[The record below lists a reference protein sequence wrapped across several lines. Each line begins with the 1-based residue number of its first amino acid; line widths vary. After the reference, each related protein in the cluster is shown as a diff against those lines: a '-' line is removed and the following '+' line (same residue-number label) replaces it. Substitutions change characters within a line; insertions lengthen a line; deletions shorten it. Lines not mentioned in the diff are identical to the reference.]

1 MVPMSGKRSRTERR
15 VQERAARKLVR
26 DREKLFELSIGGSSE
41 RPIPVESA
49 AVIEIRVEAMPCP
62 QCEGQF
68 RIREHVSEGSGLRR
82 VDVTCRQCSAP
93 RSLWFRL
100 VSNEPN

>member
-1 MVPMSGKRSRTERR
+1 MSGKRPRTERR
-15 VQERAARKLVR
+15 AQERAARRLVR
-26 DREKLFELSIGGSSE
+26 DRERLFELSTGGSKE
-41 RPIPVESA
+41 RPIEVESA
-49 AVIEIRVEAMPCP
+49 AVIEIRVESLPCP

-68 RIREHVSEGSGLRR
+68 RTREHVSAGSGLRR